1 MLKTHTNTNVKHRHA
16 GEGGYLKP
24 TQYLTPTT
32 NLSSI
37 KLFATLCLAFLT
49 TLVSAQDRKAPSY
62 PLITHNTYF
71 SIWSS
76 SDKLNESSTEHW
88 TGSDHSLVGMI
99 NVDGTIYRFLG
110 KETPSFKTIVP
121 ASDEKAYQVSY
132 TETEPQGDWKAE
144 DYSASTW
151 KTGSAPIGD
160 DAKTAKTPWTSHDIW
175 VRRTFDVANPA
186 AINELFL
193 KINHDDNIE
202 LFLNGKKIYTKEGW
216 TNNFQYIS
224 LSNSDKSALKA
235 GKNVIAL
242 HLINT
247 AGGRYLDFGLVNKE
261 KDNATAVQMA
271 KQKSVDLNATQTI
284 YNFTCGKI
292 DLKLT
297 FTSPLLMND
306 LGLFARPVSYI
317 SYKVQAN
324 DSKTHQVK
332 VYLSASSDIAVYRPS
347 QEVTTT
353 KYSTAKLSVLKA
365 GTVEQPILKKASDD
379 MRIDWG
385 YFYVAA
391 PKSFGAV
398 QFISSQ
404 KDATDAFR
412 KGNTTSTAKTG
423 KSLALNTIIPFG
435 TVGKAPVEKY
445 LQLAYDEIYSVQYFN
460 KNLRPWW
467 NTSGKETIEGQL
479 TAASNDYK
487 SVIAKCEAFNKNLYA
502 DAMKSG
508 GKEYAD
514 LCVLGYRQSIAAHTL
529 VKSPQGEILWLS
541 KENNSGGFINTVD
554 VTYPSAPLYLIY
566 NPQLLAGMLNG
577 IFYFSESGK
586 YPHPWAAHDLGTYPI
601 ANGQTYGEPMP
612 VEESGNMIILTAA
625 IAKAEGNA
633 NYAKKHWK
641 TLTTWADYL
650 TKEGLDPKTQLCT
663 DDFAGHLA
671 RNANLSVKA
680 IVGIACYA
688 QMAQTLGYDD
698 TAKKYRAI
706 AESMVPKWIEMADA
720 GDHYALTFDDKN
732 TWSQKYNLVWDKVLK
747 LNLFPQKVYD
757 TEIKYYAT
765 KQNRYGLPLDSRK
778 AYTKNDWILW
788 TASFTSNQKD
798 FEALVHP
805 VYKHAIETESRVP
818 LNDFYDSNT
827 GIRDNFK
834 ARSVVGGFYM
844 KMLSD
849 KLSQK

>member
-1 MLKTHTNTNVKHRHA
+1 MNKTNTLKFLGILGCMLVGGLVK
-16 GEGGYLKP
+16 
-24 TQYLTPTT
+24 
-32 NLSSI
+32 
-37 KLFATLCLAFLT
+37 
-49 TLVSAQDRKAPSY
+49 AQERKAPAY

-71 SIWSS
+71 SIWSTT
-76 SDKLNESSTEHW
+76 DQLNESSTQHW
-88 TGSDHSLVGMI
+88 TGADHSLLGMI
-99 NVDGTIYRFLG
+99 NVDGGIYRFLG
-110 KETPSFKTIVP
+110 KETITYKTVVP
-121 ASDEKAYQVSY
+121 ASDEKPFEVKY
-132 TETEPQGDWKAE
+132 TESEPRGDWKAE
-144 DYSASTW
+144 NYNASNW
-151 KTGSAPIGD
+151 QTGVAPIGD
-160 DAKTAKTPWTSHDIW
+160 DAKNVKTLWKSHDIW
-175 VRRTFDVANPA
+175 VRRTINVANPA
-186 AINELFL
+186 SINELFL

-202 LFLNGKKIYTKEGW
+202 VYLNGKKIYTKEGW
-216 TNNFQYIS
+216 TNSFQYIA

-235 GKNVIAL
+235 GNNVIAI

-247 AGGRYLDFGLVNKE
+247 AGGRFLDFGLVDKL
-261 KDNATAVQMA
+261 KDNAEKVQLA
-271 KQKSVDLNATQTI
+271 KQKSVDVNATQTI
-284 YNFTCGKI
+284 YNFTCGKV

-306 LGLFARPVSYI
+306 LGLFARPVSYV
-317 SYKVQAN
+317 SYQVKAN
-324 DSKTHQVK
+324 DGKTHQVK
-332 VYLSASSDIAVYRPS
+332 VYLSASSNIAVYRPT
-347 QEVTTT
+347 QEVVAT
-353 KYSTAKLSVLKA
+353 KYSTPKLSVLKT
-365 GTVEQPILKKASDD
+365 GTVEQPVLQKASDD

-391 PKSFGAV
+391 PKTSNAI
-398 QFISSQ
+398 QFVTAE
-404 KDATDAFR
+404 KDAADAFR
-412 KGNTTSTAKTG
+412 KGSSASTIKQG
-423 KSLALNTIIPFG
+423 KMLALNTVIPFG
-435 TVGKAPVEKY
+435 AVGKAAVEKY
-445 LQLAYDEIYSVQYFN
+445 VELGYDEIYSVQYFN

-467 NTSGKETIEGQL
+467 NTSGKETIENQL
-479 TAASNDYK
+479 TAAADEYK
-487 SVIAKCEAFNKNLYA
+487 TVIQKCETFNKSLYA
-502 DAMKSG
+502 DALKSG

-529 VKSPQGEILWLS
+529 VKSQQGEILWLS

-566 NPQLLAGMLNG
+566 KPELLQGMLNG

-586 YPHPWAAHDLGTYPI
+586 YPHPWAAHDLGTYPL

-625 IAKAEGNA
+625 IAKAQGNA
-633 NYAKKHWK
+633 EYAKAHWK
-641 TLTTWADYL
+641 TLTTWVDYL

-688 QMAQTLGYDD
+688 QMAKTLGYDD
-698 TAKKYRAI
+698 VAKKYRDI

-720 GDHYALTFDDKN
+720 GDHYALTFDNKD
-732 TWSQKYNLVWDKVLK
+732 TWSQKYNLVWDKVLT
-747 LNLFPQKVYD
+747 LNLFPQKIYD
-757 TEIKYYAT
+757 TETKYYLT
-765 KQNRYGLPLDSRK
+765 KQNRYGIPLDSRK

-788 TASFTSNQKD
+788 TATFAPTQKD

-844 KMLSD
+844 KMLAD
-849 KLSQK
+849 KLNNK

>member
-1 MLKTHTNTNVKHRHA
+1 MKKINPVLK
-16 GEGGYLKP
+16 LKISI
-24 TQYLTPTT
+24 QGVLKRLT
-32 NLSSI
+32 
-37 KLFATLCLAFLT
+37 FLGFIVASGF
-49 TLVSAQDRKAPSY
+49 LKAQDRKAPSY

-71 SIWSS
+71 SIWSN
-76 SDKLNESSTEHW
+76 SDNLYDSSTSHW
-88 TGSDHSLVGMI
+88 TGVDHSLLGMI
-99 NVDGTIYRFLG
+99 SVDNNIYRFLG
-110 KETPSFKTIVP
+110 KETPNFKTVIP

-132 TETEPQGDWKAE
+132 TEKEPQGDWKSLE
-144 DYSASTW
+144 YSAGDW
-151 KTGSAPIGD
+151 ETGSAPIGD
-160 DAKTAKTPWTSHDIW
+160 DAKTVKTSWKSHDIW
-175 VRRTFDVANPA
+175 VRRTFDVANPS

-193 KINHDDNIE
+193 KINHDDNID
-202 LFLNGKKIYTKEGW
+202 LYLNGKKIYSKTGW
-216 TNNFQYIS
+216 TNSFQYIS
-224 LSNSDKSALKA
+224 LSNSDKSAVKA
-235 GKNVIAL
+235 GKNVIAI

-247 AGGRYLDFGLVNKE
+247 AGGRFLDFGLADKL
-261 KDNATAVQMA
+261 KDNAAAVQLA
-271 KQKSVDLNATQTI
+271 KQKSVDINATQTI
-284 YNFTCGKI
+284 YNFTCGKV

-297 FTSPLLMND
+297 FTSPLLMKD
-306 LGLFARPVSYI
+306 MAVFARPVSYI
-317 SYKVQAN
+317 TYKVQAN
-324 DSKTHQVK
+324 DGKNHQVK
-332 VYLSASSDIAVYRPS
+332 VYLSASSDIAVYNPS
-347 QEVTTT
+347 QEVSAT
-353 KYSTAKLSVLKA
+353 KYSTAKLSVLKT
-365 GTVEQPILKKASDD
+365 GTFEQPILKKTGDD

-391 PKSFGAV
+391 PKTSGAV
-398 QFISSQ
+398 QFITQQSQ
-404 KDATDAFR
+404 ASDAFR
-412 KGNTTSTAKTG
+412 KGNLTSTAKNG
-423 KSLALNTIIPFG
+423 KSLALNTILPFG
-435 TVGKAPVEKY
+435 TVGKSPVEKY
-445 LQLAYDEIYSVQYFN
+445 LELAYDEIYSVQYFN

-479 TAASNDYK
+479 TAASNEYK
-487 SVIAKCEAFNKNLYA
+487 TVIAKCETLNANLYA
-502 DAMKSG
+502 DALQSG
-508 GKEYAD
+508 GKEYAQ
-514 LCVLGYRQSIAAHTL
+514 LCVIAYRQSIAAHAL
-529 VKSPQGEILWLS
+529 VKSQQGELLWLS

-566 NPQLLAGMLNG
+566 NPQLLQGMLNG

-586 YPHPWAAHDLGTYPI
+586 YPHPWAAHDLGTYPL

-633 NYAKKHWK
+633 EYAKKHWK

-650 TKEGLDPKTQLCT
+650 TREGLDPKTQLCT

-688 QMAQTLGYDD
+688 QMAQTLGYTDV
-698 TAKKYRAI
+698 AKKYRAI
-706 AESMVPKWIEMADA
+706 ADSMVPKWIEMADA

-747 LNLFPQKVYD
+747 LNLFPQRVYD
-757 TEIKYYAT
+757 TEIKYYKT
-765 KQNRYGLPLDSRK
+765 KVNKYGLPLDSRK

-788 TASFTSNQKD
+788 TSAFTSNQKD
-798 FEALVHP
+798 FEALVIP

-844 KMLSD
+844 KMLKD
-849 KLSQK
+849 KLSDK

>member
-1 MLKTHTNTNVKHRHA
+1 MMNKINTLKFLGILGCMFV
-16 GEGGYLKP
+16 GGLLK
-24 TQYLTPTT
+24 
-32 NLSSI
+32 
-37 KLFATLCLAFLT
+37 
-49 TLVSAQDRKAPSY
+49 AQERKAPSY

-76 SDKLNESSTEHW
+76 TDKLNESSTQHW
-88 TGSDHSLVGMI
+88 TGADHSLLGMI
-99 NVDGTIYRFLG
+99 NVDGGIYRFLG
-110 KETPSFKTIVP
+110 KETTTYKTVVP
-121 ASDEKAYQVSY
+121 ASDEKGYEVKY
-132 TETEPQGDWKAE
+132 TETEPQGDWKAAN
-144 DYSASTW
+144 YTASNW
-151 KTGSAPIGD
+151 QTGNAPIGD
-160 DAKTAKTPWTSHDIW
+160 DAKNVKTLWKSHDIW
-175 VRRTFDVANPA
+175 VRRAFNIANPA
-186 AINELFL
+186 SINELFL

-202 LFLNGKKIYTKEGW
+202 VYLNGKKIYTKEGW
-216 TNNFQYIS
+216 TNNFQYIA

-235 GKNVIAL
+235 GSNVIAI

-247 AGGRYLDFGLVNKE
+247 AGGRFLDFGLVE
-261 KDNATAVQMA
+261 RLKDNAEKVQVA
-271 KQKSVDLNATQTI
+271 KQKSVDINATQTI

-306 LGLFARPVSYI
+306 LGLFARPVSYV
-317 SYKVQAN
+317 SYQVKAN
-324 DSKTHQVK
+324 DGKTHQVK
-332 VYLSASSDIAVYRPS
+332 IYLSASSNIAVYRPT
-347 QEVTTT
+347 QEVTAS
-353 KYSTAKLSVLKA
+353 KYNTAKLSVLKT
-365 GTVEQPILKKASDD
+365 GTVEQPVLQKASDD

-391 PKSFGAV
+391 PKTSNAI
-398 QFISSQ
+398 QFVTAE
-404 KDATDAFR
+404 KDAADAFR
-412 KGNTTSTAKTG
+412 KGNSASTAKQG
-423 KSLALNTIIPFG
+423 KMLALNTVIPFG
-435 TVGKAPVEKY
+435 TVGKAAVEKY
-445 LQLAYDEIYSVQYFN
+445 VELGYDEIYSVQYFN

-467 NTSGKETIEGQL
+467 NTSGKETIEAQL
-479 TAASNDYK
+479 TAAADEYK
-487 SVIAKCEAFNKNLYA
+487 TVIQKCEAFNQTLYA
-502 DAMKSG
+502 DALKSG

-566 NPQLLAGMLNG
+566 NPELLQGMLNG

-586 YPHPWAAHDLGTYPI
+586 YPHPWAAHDLGTYPL

-625 IAKAEGNA
+625 IAKAQGNA
-633 NYAKKHWK
+633 DYAKAHWK
-641 TLTTWADYL
+641 TLTTWVDYL

-698 TAKKYRAI
+698 VAKKYRAI

-720 GDHYALTFDDKN
+720 GDHYALTFDNKN

-747 LNLFPQKVYD
+747 LNLFPQKIYE
-757 TEIKYYAT
+757 TETKYYLT
-765 KQNRYGLPLDSRK
+765 KQNRYGIPLDSRK

-788 TASFTSNQKD
+788 TATFAPTQRE

-844 KMLSD
+844 KMLAD
-849 KLSQK
+849 KLAGK

>member
-1 MLKTHTNTNVKHRHA
+1 MNKINTFRFLGILVC
-16 GEGGYLKP
+16 
-24 TQYLTPTT
+24 
-32 NLSSI
+32 
-37 KLFATLCLAFLT
+37 LFAANTLK
-49 TLVSAQDRKAPSY
+49 SQERKAPSY
-62 PLITHNTYF
+62 PLITHNPNF

-76 SDKLNESSTEHW
+76 TDQLNESTTQHW
-88 TGSDHSLVGMI
+88 TGADHSLLGLI
-99 NVDGTIYRFLG
+99 NVDGNIYRFLG
-110 KETPSFKTIVP
+110 KETPSFKMITP
-121 ASDEKAYQVSY
+121 TSDEQAYEVSY
-132 TETEPQGDWKAE
+132 TEKEPQGDWKSP
-144 DYSASTW
+144 DYAAADW
-151 KTGSAPIGD
+151 KTGAAPIGD
-160 DAKTAKTPWTSHDIW
+160 DAKNVKTLWESHDIW
-175 VRRTFDVANPA
+175 VRRTFNVTNPES
-186 AINELFL
+186 INELFL

-202 LFLNGKKIYTKEGW
+202 LYLNGKKIFTKIGW
-216 TNNFQYIS
+216 TNNFQYIP
-224 LSNSDKSALKA
+224 LSDSDKSALKA
-235 GKNVIAL
+235 GKNVIAI

-247 AGGRYLDFGLVNKE
+247 AGGRYLDFGLVDRE
-261 KDNATAVQMA
+261 KDDAAAIQVA
-271 KQKSVDLNATQTI
+271 RQKSVDINATQTI
-284 YNFTCGKI
+284 YNFTCGKV

-306 LGLFARPVSYI
+306 LGILARPVSYVT
-317 SYKVQAN
+317 YQVQAN
-324 DSKTHQVK
+324 DNKTHQVK

-347 QEVTTT
+347 QEVSAT
-353 KYSTAKLSVLKA
+353 KYSTAKLSILKT
-365 GTVEQPILKKASDD
+365 GTLEQPILQKGADD

-391 PKSFGAV
+391 PKASNAI
-398 QFISSQ
+398 QFVTPQ
-404 KDATDAFR
+404 KDASNAFR
-412 KGNTTSTAKTG
+412 KGNISSTATQG
-423 KSLALNTIIPFG
+423 KSLSLNTIIPFG
-435 TVGKAPVEKY
+435 TVGKTPVEKY
-445 LQLAYDEIYSVQYFN
+445 VELGYDEIYAIQYF
-460 KNLRPWW
+460 KRNLRPWW

-479 TAASNDYK
+479 TDASNEYK
-487 SVIAKCEAFNKNLYA
+487 AVMAKCEAFNKSVYA
-502 DAMKSG
+502 DALRSG

-514 LCVLGYRQSIAAHTL
+514 LCMLAYRQSIAAHTL
-529 VKSPQGEILWLS
+529 VKSPEREILWLS

-566 NPQLLAGMLNG
+566 NPQLLQGMLNG

-586 YPHPWAAHDLGTYPI
+586 YPHPWAAHDLGTYPL

-612 VEESGNMIILTAA
+612 VEESGNMVILTAA
-625 IAKAEGNA
+625 IAKAQGNA
-633 NYAKKHWK
+633 NYAKMHWK

-688 QMAQTLGYDD
+688 QLAQTLGYDEV
-698 TAKKYRAI
+698 AKKYRAI
-706 AESMVPKWIEMADA
+706 AESMVPKWMEMADA

-732 TWSQKYNLVWDKVLK
+732 TWSQKYNLVWDKVLG

-757 TEIKYYAT
+757 TEVKYYLT

-788 TASFTSNQKD
+788 TATFTSNQKD

-834 ARSVVGGFYM
+834 ARSVVGGFFM
-844 KMLSD
+844 KMFSD
-849 KLSQK
+849 KLKAK

>member
-1 MLKTHTNTNVKHRHA
+1 MKKVNAIKILAVLACTVPASFVK
-16 GEGGYLKP
+16 GQE
-24 TQYLTPTT
+24 
-32 NLSSI
+32 
-37 KLFATLCLAFLT
+37 
-49 TLVSAQDRKAPSY
+49 RKAPAY
-62 PLITHNTYF
+62 PLITHNPNF

-76 SDKLNESSTEHW
+76 TDGLNESATQHW
-88 TGSDHSLVGMI
+88 TGADHSLLGMI
-99 NVDGTIYRFLG
+99 SVDGNLYRFLG
-110 KETPSFKTIVP
+110 KETASYKTLVA
-121 ASDEKAYQVSY
+121 ASDEKAYDVKY
-132 TETEPQGDWKAE
+132 TEQEPSGDWQAAGY
-144 DYSASTW
+144 DASSW
-151 KTGSAPIGD
+151 NTGKAPIGD
-160 DAKTAKTPWTSHDIW
+160 DAKVAKTSWKSHDIW
-175 VRRTFDVANPA
+175 VRRTFEVANPA

-193 KINHDDNIE
+193 KINHDDNIDVY
-202 LFLNGKKIYTKEGW
+202 LNGKKVYSKEGW
-216 TNNFQYIS
+216 TNNFTYIP
-224 LSNSDKSALKA
+224 LSNNDKKSLKA
-235 GKNVIAL
+235 GKNTIAI

-247 AGGRYLDFGLVNKE
+247 AGGRFLDFGLVEKIKNK
-261 KDNATAVQMA
+261 AAAVQLA
-271 KQKSVDLNATQTI
+271 KQKSVDIKATQTI
-284 YNFTCGKI
+284 YNFSCGKV

-306 LGLFARPVSYI
+306 LGLLARPVSYI
-317 SYKVQAN
+317 SYQVQAN
-324 DSKTHQVK
+324 DNKVHQVK

-347 QEVTTT
+347 QPVTAT
-353 KYSTAKLSVLKA
+353 KYSTAKLSVLKT
-365 GTVEQPILKKASDD
+365 GTAEQSILGKAADD

-385 YFYVAA
+385 YFYVAV
-391 PKSFGAV
+391 PKSTKAL
-398 QFISSQ
+398 QFVTAQNETMNAFAKGTATSSLT
-404 KDATDAFR
+404 K
-412 KGNTTSTAKTG
+412 G

-435 TVGKAPVEKY
+435 AVGKTPVSKY
-445 LQLAYDEIYSVQYFN
+445 LELGYDEIFAIQYFK
-460 KNLRPWW
+460 KNLKPWW

-479 TAASNDYK
+479 TDASNEYQ
-487 SVIAKCEAFNKNLYA
+487 SVMQKCAAFDESVYA
-502 DAMKSG
+502 DALKSG

-514 LCVLGYRQSIAAHTL
+514 LCVLAYRQSIAAHTL
-529 VKSPQGEILWLS
+529 VKSPEKEILWLS

-566 NPQLLAGMLNG
+566 NPQLLQGMLNG

-586 YPHPWAAHDLGTYPI
+586 YPHPWAAHDLGTYPL

-625 IAKAEGNA
+625 IAKAQGNA
-633 NYAKKHWK
+633 NYAKLHWK

-688 QMAQTLGYDD
+688 QMAESLGYDD
-698 TAKKYRAI
+698 VAKKYRAI

-732 TWSQKYNLVWDKVLK
+732 TWSQKYNLVWDKVLG
-747 LNLFPQKVYD
+747 LDLFPQKVYD
-757 TEIKYYAT
+757 TEVKYYLG
-765 KQNRYGLPLDSRK
+765 KQNKFGLPLDSRK

-788 TASFTSNQKD
+788 TATFTSNESD
-798 FEALVHP
+798 FKALVHP
-805 VYKHAIETESRVP
+805 VYRHSIETESRVP

-844 KMLSD
+844 KMFSD
-849 KLSQK
+849 LLKTK